1 MESLA
6 CPFAT
11 VDRIL
16 EREAGAYDFAL
27 MDIHAESTSE
37 KVALGYY
44 FDGRIAVMFGT
55 HTHIPTADEKV
66 LPKGSGYI
74 TDLGMTGPVNSVIG
88 ADSRTVIE
96 RFRTKIGARLTV
108 PSGSIE
114 AQGALFDLDTSS
126 GRVRSVTRIKF

>member
-1 MESLA
+1 
-6 CPFAT
+6 
-11 VDRIL
+11 
-16 EREAGAYDFAL
+16 

-96 RFRTKIGARLTV
+96 RFRTKVGARLTV

-126 GRVRSVTRIKF
+126 GKVRSVTRIKF